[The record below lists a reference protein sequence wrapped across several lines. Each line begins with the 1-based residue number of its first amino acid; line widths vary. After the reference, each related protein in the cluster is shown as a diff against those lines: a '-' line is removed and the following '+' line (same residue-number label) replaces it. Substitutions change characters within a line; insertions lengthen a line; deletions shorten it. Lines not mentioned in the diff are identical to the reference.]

1 VTRLRLRRPEWEG
14 AWLRASSYAGMR
26 CLRVFRL
33 VAGPAASA
41 TVLRVRSEVMNR
53 ALVIVDIQRDYFP
66 GGKMPLHEPEAAANK
81 AGQVL
86 EAFRAAG
93 QGVVHVQH
101 LSPAGAGFLE
111 EGTEGV
117 EIMAP
122 VTPREGETVITKQ
135 APNSFLGTDLEQ
147 ILRGLDV
154 EEVVVAGMMTSMC
167 VDATT
172 RAGADLGFKMTLVP
186 DACAAPN
193 LEFGGRQVDAQDVHA
208 SFVAALGQFYA
219 TVTPADQIT

>member
-1 VTRLRLRRPEWEG
+1 VT
-14 AWLRASSYAGMR
+14 
-26 CLRVFRL
+26 
-33 VAGPAASA
+33 
-41 TVLRVRSEVMNR
+41 R

-66 GGKMPLHEPEAAANK
+66 GGKMPLHEPEAAAAK

-93 QGVVHVQH
+93 APIVHVQH
-101 LSPAGAGFLE
+101 LSPAGGGFLE
-111 EGTEGV
+111 EGTEGA

-122 VTPREGETVITKQ
+122 ATPRDGEKQ
-135 APNSFLGTDLEQ
+135 IIKRAPNAFLGTDLEQ
-147 ILRGLDV
+147 HLRSLDV

-186 DACAAPN
+186 DACAAPA
-193 LEFGGRQVDAQDVHA
+193 LEYDGRQVAAEDVHA
-208 SFVAALGQFYA
+208 SFVAALGQSYA
-219 TVTPADQIT
+219 SLTPADQLA

>member
-1 VTRLRLRRPEWEG
+1 M
-14 AWLRASSYAGMR
+14 S
-26 CLRVFRL
+26 
-33 VAGPAASA
+33 
-41 TVLRVRSEVMNR
+41 R

-66 GGKMPLHEPEAAANK
+66 GGKMPLHEPELAAEK
-81 AGQVL
+81 AGQAL
-86 EAFRAAG
+86 DAFRAAG
-93 QGVVHVQH
+93 ETIIHVQQ
-101 LSPAGAGFLE
+101 LSPVGAGFLE
-111 EGTEGV
+111 EGTDGV

-122 VTPREGETVITKQ
+122 VLPREGEALITKR

-147 ILRGLDV
+147 ELRDSGV

-186 DACAAPN
+186 DACAAPS
-193 LEFGGRQVDAQDVHA
+193 LEYGGHQVPAQDVHA

-219 TVTPADQIT
+219 TLTPADDLG

>member
-1 VTRLRLRRPEWEG
+1 M
-14 AWLRASSYAGMR
+14 S
-26 CLRVFRL
+26 
-33 VAGPAASA
+33 
-41 TVLRVRSEVMNR
+41 R

-66 GGKMPLHEPEAAANK
+66 GGRMPLHEPEAAAAK

-86 EAFRAAG
+86 EAFRASG
-93 QGVVHVQH
+93 EPVVHMQH
-101 LSPAGAGFLE
+101 LSRAGGGFLE
-111 EGTEGV
+111 EGTEGA

-122 VTPREGETVITKQ
+122 VTPRDGEAVISKR

-147 ILRGLDV
+147 HLRDLAVD
-154 EEVVVAGMMTSMC
+154 EVVVAGMMTSMC

-186 DACAAPN
+186 DACAAPP
-193 LEFGGRQVDAQDVHA
+193 LEYGGRQVPAEDVHA

-219 TVTPADQIT
+219 TVTPADELVSAS

>member
-1 VTRLRLRRPEWEG
+1 MVSYG
-14 AWLRASSYAGMR
+14 AVKNR
-26 CLRVFRL
+26 
-33 VAGPAASA
+33 A
-41 TVLRVRSEVMNR
+41 TVCLMSK

-66 GGKMPLHEPEAAANK
+66 GGNMPLHEPEAAAAK

-86 EAFRAAG
+86 EAFRASG
-93 QGVVHVQH
+93 NPVVHIQH

-111 EGTEGV
+111 EGTGGA

-122 VTPREGETVITKQ
+122 VTPRDGETLITKR

-147 ILRGLDV
+147 HLRSLDV
-154 EEVVVAGMMTSMC
+154 DEVVVTGMMTSMC

-186 DACAAPN
+186 DACAAPG
-193 LEFGGRQVDAQDVHA
+193 LEFGGRQVAAQDVHA

-219 TVTPADQIT
+219 TVTPADELT

>member
-1 VTRLRLRRPEWEG
+1 M
-14 AWLRASSYAGMR
+14 S
-26 CLRVFRL
+26 
-33 VAGPAASA
+33 
-41 TVLRVRSEVMNR
+41 R

-66 GGKMPLHEPEAAANK
+66 GGNMPLHEPEAAAAK

-86 EAFRAAG
+86 AAFRGAG
-93 QGVVHVQH
+93 DPIVHVQH

-111 EGTEGV
+111 EGSEGAD
-117 EIMAP
+117 IMAP
-122 VTPREGETVITKQ
+122 VTPQDGEKLITKR

-147 ILRGLDV
+147 HLRGLGVD
-154 EEVVVAGMMTSMC
+154 EVVVTGMMTSMC

-186 DACAAPN
+186 DACAAPD
-193 LEFGGRQVDAQDVHA
+193 LEYGGRHVAAQDVHA

-219 TVTPADQIT
+219 TVTPADQLA

>member
-1 VTRLRLRRPEWEG
+1 M
-14 AWLRASSYAGMR
+14 S
-26 CLRVFRL
+26 
-33 VAGPAASA
+33 
-41 TVLRVRSEVMNR
+41 R

-66 GGKMPLHEPEAAANK
+66 GGNMPLHQPGAAAEK

-93 QGVVHVQH
+93 DPVVHVQH
-101 LSPAGAGFLE
+101 LSPSGAGFLE

-122 VTPREGETVITKQ
+122 VTPQDGERVVTKR

-147 ILRGLDV
+147 HLRALDV

-172 RAGADLGFKMTLVP
+172 RAGADLGFKMTLVH
-186 DACAAPN
+186 DACAAPD
-193 LEFGGRQVDAQDVHA
+193 LEFGGRHVPAQDVHA

-219 TVTPADQIT
+219 TITSADELD